1 MALATAIVIST
12 VLTFLFIVLL
22 STLMNCRNF
31 SKYKEN
37 YDLLT
42 SGEYEFN
49 WKSAGFYYFS
59 RKDLVGKFSSLS
71 KFSNLSMVFMY
82 KDGNEDGAIDSI
94 RLPGDEVRFI
104 HDGIFSIDPYTAY
117 YRRKF
122 IVWFEANKSTFV
134 ERETIFE
141 FTDEESEK
149 FLKK

>member
-12 VLTFLFIVLL
+12 VFTFLFIVLL
-22 STLMNCRNF
+22 SALLNCRNF

-37 YDLLT
+37 YDLLA

-49 WKSAGFYYFS
+49 WKYNGFYYFS

-71 KFSNLSMVFMY
+71 KFSNLSMVFTY
-82 KDGNEDGAIDSI
+82 KNGNEDGAIDSI
-94 RLPGDEVRFI
+94 RLPGDGMRFI

-122 IVWFEANKSTFV
+122 IKWFEDNKSSFV
-134 ERETIFE
+134 ERDILFD
-141 FTDEESEK
+141 FTDED
-149 FLKK
+149 L